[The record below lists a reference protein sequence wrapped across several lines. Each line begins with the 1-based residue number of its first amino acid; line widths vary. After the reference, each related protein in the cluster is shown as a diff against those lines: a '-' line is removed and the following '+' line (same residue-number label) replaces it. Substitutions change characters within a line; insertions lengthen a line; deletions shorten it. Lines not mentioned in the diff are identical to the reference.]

1 MGQQGVE
8 RFSKLYFW
16 LKKYVDFCYKRFYKV
31 RYINKRKELTARAGI
46 FVSNHQNASM
56 DPLAILTSFTWQPVF
71 LARADIFNKKT
82 IARILRFLK
91 ILPVYRIRD
100 GFDQLSNNQEVFDQT
115 FQVFEN
121 GSSIVLFPEGTHS
134 GKKQVQNLKK
144 GVARIAF
151 SYRHNNSQKNEI
163 TIIPIGLNYESY
175 HEPGSQL
182 IINFGEPL
190 TISAYDSVYAENPAK
205 AVNSAIY
212 DLKNQLQ
219 NLSLHIENDDIYPV
233 AGFIAHL
240 YLEKAKVRNQKPG
253 EILSKQKE
261 LITNVETLFDNSP
274 EEFEKISNHAERF
287 IKNLQQF
294 NIKQLYLEIL
304 FIKNR
309 TLYIV
314 WQSILLLVGLPLYL
328 YAFINNIIPDLL
340 IRKVT
345 GMIEDKQFKSS
356 VMFVGSIIVAPLIHL
371 IQAAALSLALSSWKW
386 GLVYL
391 LSMPLSYWFKLK
403 WERLF
408 KKWRNSVKLL
418 RRFKIIRED
427 FLVLKEFIS
436 F

>member
-31 RYINKRKELTARAGI
+31 RYINKSKELNTLAGI

-71 LARADIFNKKT
+71 LARADIFNKKP

-100 GFDQLSNNQEVFDQT
+100 GFDQLSNNQEIFDQT

-151 SYRHNNSQKNEI
+151 SYRHNNSKKNEI
-163 TIIPIGLNYESY
+163 KIIPIGLNYESY
-175 HEPGSQL
+175 HDPGSQL

-190 TISAYDSVYAENPAK
+190 SISAYDSAYAENPAK
-205 AVNSAIY
+205 AVNSAVY
-212 DLKNQLQ
+212 ELKNQLQ
-219 NLSLHIENDDIYPV
+219 NLSLHIKNDDIYPV
-233 AGFIAHL
+233 ADFIAHL
-240 YLEKAKVRNQKPG
+240 YFEKAKVQNQKPG
-253 EILSKQKE
+253 EILSIQKK

-274 EEFEKISNHAERF
+274 EEFEKISNHADRF
-287 IKNLQQF
+287 MKHLGKF
-294 NIKQLYLEIL
+294 NIKQQYLEIL

-309 TLYIV
+309 TLHIL
-314 WQSILLLVGLPLYL
+314 WQSLLLMTSLPLYI
-328 YAFINNIIPDLL
+328 YAFINNIIPVLL

-345 GMIEDKQFKSS
+345 RMITDTQFKSS
-356 VMFVGSIIVAPLIHL
+356 VLFVGSILVAPVIHL
-371 IQAAALSLALSSWKW
+371 IQAAAVAILLSSLKW

-391 LSMPLSYWFKLK
+391 LSLPLSYWFKLK

-408 KKWRNSVKLL
+408 KRWKNSIKLM
-418 RRFKIIRED
+418 RRFKNIRED
-427 FLVLKEFIS
+427 FLLLKEFIS